1 MANPV
6 IFLYENALGG
16 SVAFRRDSD
25 CILSDMTSVSS
36 VDTKISESQGVGQ
49 TGATAT
55 AASVQPKTLTA
66 SGAVRSPAA
75 RAALLATVLPGV
87 SARITMINGDA
98 RYYLE
103 GSPDKTPIV
112 ANNRGV
118 QKFQFSF
125 RCSYPYWRGE
135 EASTGLSGLEALFS
149 FPRSLGGSWY
159 ISQYT
164 TSAFAA
170 VTNPGN
176 MPSALTVRFYA
187 RAPVTDPQ
195 LYHLESDSAVQ
206 LNTTLDTGETIEVCT
221 EYGRK
226 GATLIRADG
235 TRENVF
241 RLLDISSNLNMQI
254 LPGDNTYRYDA
265 ADGKAGLDVTIV
277 APKGVWAGV

>member
-1 MANPV
+1 MADTV
-6 IFLYENALGG
+6 IFLYTNDAGG
-16 SVAFRRDSD
+16 QLYFRRAGD
-25 CILSDMTSVSS
+25 CIMSDIDGVSS